1 MRFVECLVEIR
12 ICLIGQIKAYP
23 ELEDQKWLVKVMF
36 PADITTYLNELD
48 LRLQDT
54 EQKVMC
60 LFELWKG
67 FVSKLDVHIRDT
79 KLKLFATLNT

>member
-1 MRFVECLVEIR
+1 MRFVECLVKKR
-12 ICLIGQIKAYP
+12 TFLIGQGKAYP
-23 ELEDQKWLVKVMF
+23 ELEDEKWLVKLMF
-36 PADITTYLNELD
+36 FADITMHLNKLN

-54 EQKVMC
+54 GQKVMC

-67 FVSKLDVHIRDT
+67 FVSKLDVHTRDT